1 MKNSIRQQGFSLL
14 EILVAFS
21 ILALSL
27 GIILNIFSTGLR
39 TAIISEE
46 YIQATA
52 IAESLLAKTGT
63 EFPLEETN
71 NQGIDNDKYHWR
83 IEILPF
89 TGLAGDFDAEQFPV
103 NAFRVDISVTWQEGK
118 TSRSMVLTTLKLTQ
132 PS

>member
-1 MKNSIRQQGFSLL
+1 MKNSVRQQGFSLL

-39 TAIISEE
+39 TAIVSEE

-83 IEILPF
+83 IEISSF
-89 TGLAGDFDAEQFPV
+89 TGLADTELFPV
-103 NAFRVDISVTWQEGK
+103 NAFRVDVSVVWQEGK
-118 TSRSMVLTTLKLTQ
+118 TSRSVVLTTLKLAQ